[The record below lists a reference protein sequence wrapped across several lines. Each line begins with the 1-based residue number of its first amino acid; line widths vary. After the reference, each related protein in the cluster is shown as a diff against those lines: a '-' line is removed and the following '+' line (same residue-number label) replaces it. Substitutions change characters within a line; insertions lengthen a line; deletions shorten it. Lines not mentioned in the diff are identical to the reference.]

1 MITQSLKYKL
11 NVFEKSKIK
20 LTLISQII
28 IIIIIKLTFIWV
40 KWVIL
45 C

>member
-11 NVFEKSKIK
+11 DVFDKSKIK
-20 LTLISQII
+20 LTLISQK